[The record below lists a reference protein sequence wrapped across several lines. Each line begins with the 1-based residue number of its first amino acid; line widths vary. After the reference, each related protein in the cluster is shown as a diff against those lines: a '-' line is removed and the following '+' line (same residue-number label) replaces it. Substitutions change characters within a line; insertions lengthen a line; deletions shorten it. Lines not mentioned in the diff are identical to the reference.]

1 MKKSL
6 LIALF
11 TASSTWAMAQ
21 ETFPVNGV
29 NDKRPE
35 LYAFTHATIVVNSE
49 TVLQNATLII
59 RDKKIEAIGPNVAIP
74 KGAVIADLQ
83 GKYIYPALV
92 DAYSSY
98 GLPEVKAA
106 ARNFRSNP
114 QFLSNKKGAY
124 NWNEA
129 IVPEFAAERTFQVDE
144 KKANELRK
152 LGFGAVNVI
161 NRDGIARGTSVFVTL
176 AAGKENEV
184 IVKDKSSSNYS
195 FSKGT
200 STQDYPGSLMGC
212 IALLRQTY
220 YDARWYKA
228 NEGKVEYN
236 ISLDE
241 LNKQQSIPQ
250 IFEVDN
256 GLDLLRADKL
266 GDEFGVQYVFKSSGD
281 EYKRID
287 NIKATNGALI
297 VPVNFPKAFD
307 VDDQYDAL
315 QISLSQLK
323 NWELAPTNPGQ
334 LEKSG
339 IKFAL
344 TAGDGQDFWDN
355 IRKAIEYGLS
365 EKQALK
371 ALTETPAELLKVA
384 DKVGSLKSGMYANFI
399 ITSGNLF
406 KKESLILENWT
417 QGQRLVVND
426 ASLADVRGVY
436 ELKIDGFRPVKLTAT
451 GNTPFSS
458 EWSAQLDTV
467 KGKVTSSRL
476 NDMLTLGISLKNLT
490 PGTIS
495 LSGYVANKQPAQLK
509 GTAVLPNG
517 NSAGWVAD
525 WKEAGKENGK
535 KDAEKAD
542 QNLGKVTYPFVAF
555 GWTEQPKAEKVLIK
569 NATVWTNEK
578 EGKLENTD
586 VLIDGG
592 KIIQIGK
599 NLPSAGVKVVDGT
612 GKHLTAGII
621 DEHSHIA
628 ITRGVNEGTQAVTSE
643 VRIGDALNSE
653 DINIYRQLAGG
664 VTSSHLLHGSA
675 NPIGGQSQLIKLRWG
690 KAPEELK
697 FEGSDGFIKF
707 ALGENVKQAN
717 WGDNQRYRFPQTR
730 MGVEQV
736 MTDAFQRAKEYQKIN
751 DATAKSKSGLA
762 PRRDLELDAIV
773 EILNKKRFI
782 TCHSYVQSEINMLM
796 HVADSMG
803 FKVNTFTH
811 ILEGY
816 KVADKMKAHGAAG
829 STFSDWWAY
838 KMEVKD
844 AIPYNGAIMHN
855 VGLLTAFNSDDAEM
869 ARRLNQEAAKAVKY
883 GNISEED
890 ALKFVTLNP
899 AKMLHVENKVGS
911 IKVGKDADLVLWSN
925 HPLSIYAKA
934 EKTFVDGIVYFDIE
948 KDKQMQ
954 QEVKSERARIIQKM
968 IEAKSKG
975 AKTQKPTREIAFNY
989 HCDSD
994 YHFGGGEGDA
1004 EYNFQYR
1011 LEHMENQH

>member
-11 TASSTWAMAQ
+11 IASVTGALAQ

-59 RDKKIEAIGPNVAIP
+59 RDKKIEAVGASVQIP
-74 KGAVIADLQ
+74 KGAVVADLK
-83 GKYIYPALV
+83 GRYIYPALV
-92 DAYSSY
+92 EAYSGY
-98 GLPEVKAA
+98 GLPEIKADS
-106 ARNFRSNP
+106 RNFRSAP

-129 IVPEFAAERTFQVDE
+129 IVPEYAAKNNFQVDE
-144 KKANELRK
+144 KKAAELRK
-152 LGFGAVNVI
+152 LGFGAANVV
-161 NRDGIARGTSVFVTL
+161 NRDGIIRGTATFVNL
-176 AAGKENEV
+176 ATGKENEV
-184 IVKDKSSSNYS
+184 IISERTSSNYS
-195 FSKGT
+195 FNKGT
-200 STQDYPGSLMGC
+200 STQDYPSSLMGS

-228 NEGKVEYN
+228 NNGKVEYN

-241 LNKQQSIPQ
+241 LNKQQDLTQ

-256 GLDLLRADKL
+256 YQDILRADKI
-266 GDEFGVQYVFKSSGD
+266 GDEFGVQYIFKSAGD

-287 NIKATNGALI
+287 KVKEAKGALI

-307 VDDQYDAL
+307 VEDPFDAQ
-315 QISLSQLK
+315 QIALSQLK
-323 NWELAPTNPGQ
+323 HWELAPGNPAQ
-334 LEKSG
+334 LEKAG
-339 IKFAL
+339 VKFAI
-344 TAGDGQDFWDN
+344 TAGEGKDFWEN
-355 IRKAIEYGLS
+355 IRQAIQYGLS
-365 EKQALK
+365 EKQALR
-371 ALTETPAELLKVA
+371 ALTEAPAQLLNVA
-384 DKVGSLKSGMYANFI
+384 DKVGSLKVGMYANFL
-399 ITSGNLF
+399 ITTSDLF
-406 KKESLILENWT
+406 KKDNLILESWV
-417 QGQRLVVND
+417 QGQRLIVND
-426 ASLADVRGVY
+426 ASLVDLRGVY
-436 ELKIDGFRPVKLTAT
+436 DLKIPSLPTLKLIAN
-451 GNTPFSS
+451 GSNQFAN
-458 EWSAQLDTV
+458 EWTVQLDSV
-467 KGKVTSSRL
+467 KARLSVSRL
-476 NDMLTLGISLKNLT
+476 NDMFSLNFSLKNAAKGNIALT
-490 PGTIS
+490 
-495 LSGYVANKQPAQLK
+495 GYVAQQSPLQLK

-517 NSAGWVAD
+517 NSVVWVAD
-525 WKEAGKENGK
+525 WKEAGKESAK
-535 KDAEKAD
+535 KDELKPD
-542 QNLGKVTYPFVAF
+542 LNLGKITYPLLAF
-555 GWTEQPKAEKVLIK
+555 GNTEQPKAEKVLIK
-569 NATVWTNEK
+569 NVTVWTNEK

-592 KIIQIGK
+592 KIVQIGK
-599 NLPSAGVKVVDGT
+599 NLNVAGVKQVDGT
-612 GKHLTAGII
+612 GKHLTPGII

-628 ITRGVNEGTQAVTSE
+628 ISRGVNEGTQAVTSE
-643 VRIGDALNSE
+643 VRIGDVLNAD

-690 KAPEELK
+690 KSAEELK
-697 FEGSDGFIKF
+697 FEGSDNFIKF

-717 WGDNQRYRFPQTR
+717 WGENQRSRYPQTR

-736 MTDAFQRAKEYQKIN
+736 MTDAFQRAKEYQNKWASWN
-751 DATAKSKSGLA
+751 KAKSGLM
-762 PRRDLELDAIV
+762 PRKDLELDALV
-773 EILNKKRFI
+773 EILNQKRHI

-838 KMEVKD
+838 KMEVRD

-855 VGLLTAFNSDDAEM
+855 MGLLTSFNSDDAEM
-869 ARRLNQEAAKAVKY
+869 ARRLNQEAAKAIKY
-883 GNISEED
+883 GNVSEED

-899 AKMLHVENKVGS
+899 AKMLHVDGKVGS
-911 IKVGKDADLVLWSN
+911 IKAGKDADLVLWTD

-934 EKTFVDGIVYFDIE
+934 EKTFVDGIVYFDLE
-948 KDKQMQ
+948 KDKQLQ
-954 QEVKSERARIIQKM
+954 TEVKAERARLIQKM
-968 IEAKSKG
+968 LDAKSKG
-975 AKTQKPTREIAFNY
+975 AKTQKPIQEFALEY

-994 YHFGGGEGDA
+994 FHLGGGEGDG
-1004 EYNFQYR
+1004 EYNYHYQ
-1011 LEHMENQH
+1011 LEHKENKH